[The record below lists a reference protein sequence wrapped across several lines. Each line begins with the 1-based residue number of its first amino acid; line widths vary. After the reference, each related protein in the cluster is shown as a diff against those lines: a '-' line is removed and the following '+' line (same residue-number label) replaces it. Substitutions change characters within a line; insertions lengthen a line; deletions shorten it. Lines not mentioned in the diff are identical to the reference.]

1 MHIISLGDIM
11 RERREDRM
19 LHTKRS
25 THPTEYTLAD
35 IGYLAEIHT
44 EPGSPPYTRGIH
56 RDMYLERLWTM
67 RQYAGFSDAKST
79 NERFK
84 ELLNNG
90 QSGLSVAFDLPTQ
103 LGLNSDSELA
113 EGEVGKV
120 GVAIDSIHDIRSL
133 FDGIDLSKVSTS
145 MTINAPATSLFA
157 LYVAYADECGVARK
171 ELRGT
176 VQNDILKEYIA
187 RGLYVF
193 PPEESMRLTTDLM
206 EWSKLNTPQWN
217 TISVSGYHMREAGC
231 TAAQEIAFTLA
242 NGLEYL
248 SQAILTGLS
257 VDDVA
262 PRMSFFFGCHND
274 FFEEVAKFRAAR
286 KLWHDL
292 VSERYNPTN
301 PKSSKLRFHT
311 QTAGVTLTAQQPLNN
326 AVRVSYQA
334 LAAVLG
340 GTQSLHTNSYDEAIG
355 LPTEKSALLALRT
368 QQILANET
376 NITNSVDPLAGSY
389 LVEELT
395 SKLYINAK
403 QLIEEID
410 KNGGAMQCVV
420 SGYQQRLIH
429 EAAWNQLQAIED
441 GTTNVVGVNKY
452 IEHEKSDLVGQLQ
465 DSALARLQS
474 DNLQRVV
481 TNRDSEKARLSIE
494 RIEEAAK
501 DGSNLMDPLID
512 AFKAEVTLGEVNDV
526 LRGQFGTWI
535 APSGV

>member
-11 RERREDRM
+11 SEQREDRM

-25 THPTEYTLAD
+25 THPTESTLAD
-35 IGYLAEIHT
+35 IGYLAELHSESGT
-44 EPGSPPYTRGIH
+44 PPYTRGIH

-248 SQAILTGLS
+248 SQAILTGLN

-410 KNGGAMQCVV
+410 SNGGAMQCVV
-420 SGYQQRLIH
+420 SGYQQRHIH

-452 IEHEKSDLVGQLQ
+452 IEDEKSDLVGQLQ
-465 DSALARLQS
+465 DPELARLQS
-474 DNLQRVV
+474 DNLRRVV

>member
-1 MHIISLGDIM
+1 MTTGG
-11 RERREDRM
+11 ERYE

-25 THPTEYTLAD
+25 THPNFDGLSQSNLPVRGHSD
-35 IGYLAEIHT
+35 SGK
-44 EPGSPPYTRGIH
+44 PPYTRGIH
-56 RDMYLERLWTM
+56 ENMYLDRLWTM

-79 NERFK
+79 NERFL
-84 ELLNNG
+84 ELLKNG

-103 LGLNSDSELA
+103 LGLNSNSELA

-120 GVAIDSIHDIRSL
+120 GVAIDSIEDIRAL

-157 LYVAYADECGVARK
+157 LYVAYADECGIPRDK
-171 ELRGT
+171 LRGT

-187 RGLYVF
+187 RGLYIF
-193 PPEESMRLTTDLM
+193 PPKESMRLTTDLM
-206 EWSKLNTPQWN
+206 AWSNGHTPNWN
-217 TISVSGYHMREAGC
+217 TISISGYHMREAGC
-231 TAAQEIAFTLA
+231 TATQEIAFTLS

-248 SQAILTGLS
+248 SQAINAGLDI
-257 VDDVA
+257 DDVA

-286 KLWHDL
+286 QLWHDL
-292 VSERYNPTN
+292 IMERYSPNN
-301 PKSSKLRFHT
+301 PKSAMLRFHT

-334 LAAVLG
+334 LSAVLG

-355 LPTEKSALLALRT
+355 LPTEDSALLALRT
-368 QQILANET
+368 QQILATET

-395 SKLYINAK
+395 SKLYHNSK
-403 QLIEEID
+403 KLIEAIEG
-410 KNGGAMQCVV
+410 KGGAMQCVV
-420 SGYQQRLIH
+420 SGYQQREIH

-441 GTTNVVGVNKY
+441 GTSTVVGVNLFQDEE
-452 IEHEKSDLVGQLQ
+452 ISEFIGQIQ
-465 DSALARLQS
+465 DTANASNQS
-474 DNLQRVV
+474 NKIQQVID
-481 TNRDSEKARLSIE
+481 NRDSVLATACLQKIR
-494 RIEEAAK
+494 EAAT
-501 DGSNLMDPLID
+501 DGNNLMEPMIEAYKSD
-512 AFKAEVTLGEVNDV
+512 VTLGEVNDV
-526 LRGQFGTWI
+526 LREVFGTWV